1 MLAHRA
7 VEAGERLAEVPVW
20 LAECESYA
28 ASHGYRHELAHIHQV
43 RAVWLQQR
51 PGDAAEITGLA
62 EHRQHA
68 VEKLTCGVQPT
79 LRPVVQATRARGQPT
94 AS

>member
-43 RAVWLQQR
+43 RAV
-51 PGDAAEITGLA
+51 
-62 EHRQHA
+62 
-68 VEKLTCGVQPT
+68 
-79 LRPVVQATRARGQPT
+79 
-94 AS
+94 